1 MEVKKMNARNDEYIV
16 LFGNDRYHPDLHVR
30 ACRHKFDYIKDA
42 REYAKEYENAY
53 IFKCH
58 YFKDSGDLAYITDC
72 R

>member
-1 MEVKKMNARNDEYIV
+1 MNKNNVMYIV
-16 LFGNDRYHPDLHVR
+16 LFGNDRYRPDAHVA

-42 REYAKEYENAY
+42 RSFAKQYENAY

-58 YFKDSGDLAYITDC
+58 FFKDSGDLDYIQDC